1 MHTEQN
7 ESRAQETSVLLP
19 DGTSTIK
26 WQSEAGFG
34 VPARLEYADDT
45 WPADQALKK
54 MRNGV
59 GLVWRG
65 DFQNGRQLLRA
76 LGRRLDKKNKRSGD
90 HSTLLSMA
98 ERFHR
103 YRMQQA
109 QRARLLGLLL
119 VQVESDNAIAL
130 RRAPAWKEAL
140 LQVYGPSHPPMLV
153 SYRELL
159 GVVGAYEWRRK
170 GVPVAGCDFL
180 IHPHYGVFSPSR
192 AEYLSLFRQAPLP
205 ADCGCAFDIGTGTGV
220 LSILLAKRGVARIIA
235 TDSSPRAVTCAQEN
249 VERLGLGKQI
259 EVQAREFFPDGRADL
274 IVCNPPWL
282 PGKVT
287 SSLDAA
293 VYDPNEQMLTGFV
306 QQARQHLQAD
316 GQIWLIM
323 SDLAELLQL
332 RALHALQQLFA
343 DNGLRVLAVYQTKP
357 AHARAEDASDPL
369 HEARTKETTS
379 LWCLVPI
386 DTES

>member
-7 ESRAQETSVLLP
+7 ERGAEQTSVLLP

-45 WPADQALKK
+45 LPADQALKK
-54 MRNGV
+54 MRNGI

-76 LGRRLDKKNKRSGD
+76 LGRRLDSKNKRSGD
-90 HSTLLSMA
+90 QGTLSMA

-119 VQVESDNAIAL
+119 LPIESDNTIAL

-159 GVVGAYEWRRK
+159 GVVGAHEWRRK
-170 GVPVAGCDFL
+170 GVPVAGGDFL

-192 AEYLSLFRQAPLP
+192 AEYLSLLRQAPLP
-205 ADCGCAFDIGTGTGV
+205 ANCQSAFDIGTGV
-220 LSILLAKRGVARIIA
+220 LSILLARKGVARIIA
-235 TDSSPRAVTCAQEN
+235 TDASPRAVACAQEN
-249 VERLGLGKQI
+249 VERLGLDKQI

-293 VYDPNEQMLTGFV
+293 VYDPNEQMLIGFV
-306 QQARQHLQAD
+306 QQAREHLQPG

-332 RALHALQQLFA
+332 RAPHALLQLFA
-343 DNGLRVLAVYQTKP
+343 DNGLRVLAVNQTKP
-357 AHARAEDASDPL
+357 AHARAGDTSDPL
-369 HEARTKETTS
+369 HEARAQETTS
-379 LWCLVPI
+379 LWCLVPT